1 MKRIPVKTIFSAAKN
16 LFVVALIIYLVGF
29 LLEITLPGF
38 ISNSFNLNWVL
49 GAVLVLG
56 VLAAVAPEEESPFVK
71 TTGDEVEK
79 PNKTDYLMVIGLG
92 IIGGLLMFYKSDL
105 NLVPRILF
113 SIFVAVFITAVS
125 LYLLLV
131 KDEEISEEAEAVENI
146 PPISPVLPQIRR
158 FLAKPVK
165 VPLGVMIIGLILL
178 GLGLIQAKKKP
189 RETPAV
195 TADQQA
201 QPAEEKGPIALFLDQ
216 FKADYIPQPSRQELK
231 ETPISIFNGS
241 AQVGSASAMAKF
253 LKTKDFTISRVE
265 DADNSNYQN
274 AIVRFR
280 PDKMKVAEYLADTI
294 AGIYPLVERAPTATD
309 SGEIILILG
318 NPNR

>member
-1 MKRIPVKTIFSAAKN
+1 MKKALIKTILSAAKN
-16 LFVVALIIYLVGF
+16 LFVVSLIIYLVGF
-29 LLEITLPGF
+29 LLEIVLPGF

-105 NLVPRILF
+105 TLVPRILF

-131 KDEEISEEAEAVENI
+131 KDEEISEEAEAAENI
-146 PPISPVLPQIRR
+146 PPTSPVLPQIRR
-158 FLAKPVK
+158 FMAKPVT
-165 VPLGVMIIGLILL
+165 VPLGVIVIGLLLL
-178 GLGLIQAKKKP
+178 GLGLVKP
-189 RETPAV
+189 RKQLQETPAV
-195 TADQQA
+195 IVNQQ
-201 QPAEEKGPIALFLDQ
+201 AEEKGPIALFLDQ

-241 AQVGSASAMAKF
+241 TQVGSASAMAKF

-280 PDKMKVAEYLADTI
+280 PDKMKIAEYLADAI

>member
-1 MKRIPVKTIFSAAKN
+1 MKKALIKTILSAAKN
-16 LFVVALIIYLVGF
+16 LFVVSLIIYLVGF
-29 LLEITLPGF
+29 LLEIVLPGF

-113 SIFVAVFITAVS
+113 SLFIAGFIIAVS

-131 KDEEISEEAEAVENI
+131 KDEEISEEAEAAENI
-146 PPISPVLPQIRR
+146 PPTSPVLPQIRR
-158 FLAKPVK
+158 FMAKPVT
-165 VPLGVMIIGLILL
+165 VPLGVIVIGLLLL
-178 GLGLIQAKKKP
+178 GLGLVKP
-189 RETPAV
+189 RKQPQSTPAV
-195 TADQQA
+195 IVDQQA
-201 QPAEEKGPIALFLDQ
+201 EKKGPIALFLDQ
-216 FKADYIPQPSRQELK
+216 FKTDLLPQPSLQELK

-265 DADNSNYQN
+265 NADNSNYQN

>member
-1 MKRIPVKTIFSAAKN
+1 MKKALIKTILSAAKN
-16 LFVVALIIYLVGF
+16 LFVVSLIIYLVGF
-29 LLEITLPGF
+29 LLEIVLPGF

-56 VLAAVAPEEESPFVK
+56 VLAAFAPEEE
-71 TTGDEVEK
+71 TGPEIIEK
-79 PNKTDYLMVIGLG
+79 PQRSDYFLFAGLG
-92 IIGGLLMFYKSDL
+92 LIGGLLMFYKSDL

-113 SIFVAVFITAVS
+113 SLFVAVFITSVS

-146 PPISPVLPQIRR
+146 PPTNPVLPQIRR
-158 FLAKPVK
+158 FMAKSVK
-165 VPLGVMIIGLILL
+165 VPLGAVVIGLILL
-178 GLGLIQAKKKP
+178 GLGLVKP
-189 RETPAV
+189 RKQPQSTPAV
-195 TADQQA
+195 IVDQQT
-201 QPAEEKGPIALFLDQ
+201 EKKGPIALFLDQ
-216 FKADYIPQPSRQELK
+216 FKTDLLPQPSLQELR
-231 ETPISIFNGS
+231 ETPISILNGS
-241 AQVGSASAMAKF
+241 TQVGSASAMAKF

-280 PDKMKVAEYLADTI
+280 PDKMKVAEYLADAI

-318 NPNR
+318 NPRML

>member
-1 MKRIPVKTIFSAAKN
+1 MNKALIKTILSGAKN
-16 LFVVALIIYLVGF
+16 LFVVSLIIYLVLF

-38 ISNSFNLNWVL
+38 VSNSFNLNWIL
-49 GAVLVLG
+49 GVVLVLG
-56 VLAAVAPEEESPFVK
+56 ALAAFAPEEEESPFAK
-71 TTGDEVEK
+71 ATGDEVEK

-113 SIFVAVFITAVS
+113 SLFIAGFIIAVS

-131 KDEEISEEAEAVENI
+131 KDEEISEEAEAAENI
-146 PPISPVLPQIRR
+146 PPTSPVLPQIRR
-158 FLAKPVK
+158 FMAKPVT
-165 VPLGVMIIGLILL
+165 VPLGVIVIGLLLL
-178 GLGLIQAKKKP
+178 GLGLVKP
-189 RETPAV
+189 RKQLQETPAV
-195 TADQQA
+195 IVNQQ
-201 QPAEEKGPIALFLDQ
+201 AEEKGPIALFLDQ
-216 FKADYIPQPSRQELK
+216 FKADYIPQPSLQELK
-231 ETPISIFNGS
+231 ETPITIFNGS
-241 AQVGSASAMAKF
+241 TQVGSASAMAKF

-265 DADNSNYQN
+265 DADNTDYQN

-280 PDKMKVAEYLADTI
+280 PDKMKIAEYLADTI